1 MAAITTGNTTL
12 SRTNVVITTSA
23 DKVVSSPGNYLPLSL
38 LDGDD
43 TYTLPDATLNAGKVI
58 IIDNDTGA
66 SVEIGTLGELIN
78 SSSSF
83 ALASDNS
90 IVVKSNG
97 TNWRI
102 IYSHII

>member
-1 MAAITTGNTTL
+1 MAVSTGNTTL
-12 SRTNVVITTSA
+12 SRTNVVITTSG

-58 IIDNDTGA
+58 IIDNDTGSTVTIA
-66 SVEIGTLGELIN
+66 TGTEQIN
-78 SSSSF
+78 DADTFS
-83 ALASDNS
+83 LDDNNS
-90 IVVKSNG
+90 ITVKSNG
-97 TNWRI
+97 TDWRI

>member
-1 MAAITTGNTTL
+1 MAATLGNTTL

-43 TYTLPDATLNAGKVI
+43 TYTLPDATENAGKVI
-58 IIDNDTGA
+58 TIDNDTGKTVKVQGD
-66 SVEIGTLGELIN
+66 SQTIN
-78 SSSSF
+78 D
-83 ALASDNS
+83 AVDYDLVDNNS
-90 IVVKSNG
+90 ITVKSNG

>member
-1 MAAITTGNTTL
+1 MAATTGNTTL

-58 IIDNDTGA
+58 IIDNDTGSTVTIA
-66 SVEIGTLGELIN
+66 TGTEQIN
-78 SSSSF
+78 DADTFS
-83 ALASDNS
+83 LDDNNS

-97 TNWRI
+97 TDWRI

>member
-1 MAAITTGNTTL
+1 MAATLGNTTL

-38 LDGDD
+38 LDGDNE
-43 TYTLPDATLNAGKVI
+43 YTLPDATENAGKVI
-58 IIDNDTGA
+58 IIDNDTGS
-66 SVEIGTLGELIN
+66 SVDVITLGETIN
-78 SSSSF
+78 DSSNYN
-83 ALASDNS
+83 LHDNNS
-90 IVVKSNG
+90 ITVKSNG

>member
-1 MAAITTGNTTL
+1 MAATTGNTTL

-23 DKVVSSPGNYLPLSL
+23 SKIVSNPDNYLPLSL
-38 LDGDD
+38 LEGDD
-43 TYTLPDATLNAGKVI
+43 EYTLPDATESNGKVI
-58 IIDNDTGA
+58 IIDNDTG
-66 SVEIGTLGELIN
+66 STVKVQGYDSQTIN
-78 SSSSF
+78 DTADF
-83 ALASDNS
+83 DLADNNS